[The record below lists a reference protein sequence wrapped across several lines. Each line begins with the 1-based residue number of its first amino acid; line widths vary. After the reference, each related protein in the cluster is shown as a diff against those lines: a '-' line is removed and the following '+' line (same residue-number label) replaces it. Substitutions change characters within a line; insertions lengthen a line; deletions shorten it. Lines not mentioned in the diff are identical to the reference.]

1 MRFLGFGSS
10 RFLALSFLL
19 LAVSLLSV
27 IPGELSAEESKY
39 EKSNPEKFQLEGLQS
54 EKQRPRIGLV
64 LGGGGARGAAHV
76 GVLRALKEMNIP
88 IDYVTG
94 TSMGSVVG
102 SLFAIGLQPD
112 EIEAILMGVDWD
124 DLFSD
129 RPLRP
134 DRTYRRKEDDS
145 AAFLPIEWGW
155 KGRIVLS
162 SGVIAGQKLSF
173 AFRDNYLYL
182 AGYNGFDNLAY
193 PFRAV
198 ATDLQTGKMFVPDQG
213 NLLKMVRASMS
224 IPGVFPPVNWEGHT
238 LVDGYLAR
246 NLPVDVCLDLG
257 ADIIIAV
264 DVGSLPEET
273 DPNYFK
279 TLGGINMQK
288 GIINSRQNVDPQ
300 LENADIIIQP
310 ILTGISTRDFKSVG
324 KTIEPGY
331 KATLAAKKQLLHLSV
346 SDEQYAAHLARH
358 PHPGDVQ
365 LIISEIVLNNN
376 TRVHDHAILKNVS
389 QPIGE
394 ALDLDLLKY
403 DLAEIYDFGVFS
415 LIDFSLEDHDGEITL
430 VISAEEK
437 HYAPDI
443 LNFGVSYYGGESNE
457 SILNARMRW
466 THLEMNRFGA
476 ELRTDIQAGQ
486 TNLIRSEFYQP
497 LTWSRGPFVA
507 LAAQYKGALYPWYYE
522 LKHWGDYKT
531 KSWHIIPD
539 VGSRLG
545 HWGEVRAGI
554 DYGHLMASDRTG
566 LSLAEFDGMRGGY
579 KVIMKF
585 DTIDIPFLPRE
596 GIDGFFRYYA
606 GRPEFG
612 SGLNYDRFDG
622 RISGARTWAG
632 NTFHLTLEGGTNFG
646 SELPEFDMF
655 TLGGLNNLT
664 GYQQN
669 QIRGQR
675 FGLAQL
681 RWYHKIVG
689 QPSPFSTSW
698 YFVLQAE
705 AGNAWYDAHEASFDH
720 LRYSGSVGFVGTTM
734 FGPLTI
740 AYGRVDDGNDA
751 LYITLG
757 IVRDSISR

>member
-1 MRFLGFGSS
+1 MQKKIFG
-10 RFLALSFLL
+10 
-19 LAVSLLSV
+19 VPLLSLKTLGV
-27 IPGELSAEESKY
+27 VLSCLLIVVPVAVKAEDSK
-39 EKSNPEKFQLEGLQS
+39 S
-54 EKQRPRIGLV
+54 EETRPRIGLV

-88 IDYVTG
+88 VDYITG

-102 SLFAIGLQPD
+102 SLYAIGLQPD
-112 EIEAILMGVDWD
+112 AIEEILMGVDWD

-129 RPLRP
+129 RPFRP
-134 DRTYRRKEDDS
+134 DRTFRRKEDDS
-145 AAFLPIEWGW
+145 AAFLPVEWGW

-198 ATDLQTGKMFVPDQG
+198 ATDLQTGKIFVPDSG

-246 NLPVDVCLDLG
+246 NLPVDVCLGMG

-300 LENADIIIQP
+300 LEFADIIIQP
-310 ILTGISTRDFKSVG
+310 ILSDISTRDFKSVG
-324 KTIEPGY
+324 ETIEPGY
-331 KATLAAKKQLLHLSV
+331 NAALSVGKQLRRLSV
-346 SDEQYAAHLARH
+346 SDEEYAAHLAKH
-358 PHPGDVQ
+358 AHPGDIE
-365 LIISEIVLNNN
+365 LTITDIEIHNN
-376 TRVHDHAILKNVS
+376 TRVHDRAILENIS
-389 QPIGE
+389 QPLGE
-394 ALDLDLLKY
+394 ALDLDQLKF

-415 LIDFSLEDHDGEITL
+415 LIDFSLEEVDGEITL

-437 HYAPDI
+437 FYAPDI
-443 LNFGVSYYGGESNE
+443 LNFGLSYYGGEGNQSV
-457 SILNARMRW
+457 LNARVRW
-466 THLEMNRFGA
+466 THLEMNRYGA
-476 ELRTDIQAGQ
+476 EVRTDFQVGE
-486 TNLIRSEFYQP
+486 TNLLRSEFYQP
-497 LTWSRGPFVA
+497 ITWNRAPFFA
-507 LAAQYKGALYPWYYE
+507 LAGQYKGAIYPWYYD

-531 KSWHIIPD
+531 KSWHLMPD
-539 VGSRLG
+539 IGSRLG
-545 HWGEVRAGI
+545 HWGELRVGA
-554 DYGHLMASDRTG
+554 DFGHLRTTDKTG
-566 LSLAEFDGMRGGY
+566 LSLAEFDGLRGGY
-579 KVIMKF
+579 RVILSF
-585 DTIDIPFLPRE
+585 DKIDIPFLPRSGYE
-596 GIDGFFRYYA
+596 GYLRYFA

-612 SGLNYDRFDG
+612 SDLNYDRFDG
-622 RISGARTWAG
+622 QFGGAKTWGG
-632 NTFHLTLEGGTNFG
+632 NTFSASIEGGTNFG
-646 SELPEFDMF
+646 SDLPEFDMF
-655 TLGGLNNLT
+655 TLGGLNSLT

-675 FGLAQL
+675 YGLAQL
-681 RWYHKIVG
+681 SWYHKLVG

-698 YFVLQAE
+698 FLVIQGE
-705 AGNAWYDAHEASFDH
+705 AGNAWYHPEEARFDN
-720 LRYSGSVGFVGTTM
+720 LRYTGSIGLVGTTM

-740 AYGRVDDGNDA
+740 AYGRADDGNDA
-751 LYITLG
+751 AYVTLG
-757 IVRDSISR
+757 VVRDKIRR